1 MNTPKDSTG
10 GCSALIDWARYNDVT
25 VSRMLRANE
34 PLENIIGV
42 LAREK
47 EEYVKRIMELESIAP
62 RKVVMPDGKVM
73 LWQCPPELV
82 PPCMPNDRHELPQ
95 REQP

>member
-1 MNTPKDSTG
+1 
-10 GCSALIDWARYNDVT
+10 VT

-34 PLENIIGV
+34 PLENIVGV

-47 EEYVKRIMELESIAP
+47 EAYVKRIMDLESIAP

-73 LWQCPPELV
+73 LWQCPAELV
-82 PPCMPNDRHELPQ
+82 PPCMPNHDVRDEA
-95 REQP
+95 